1 MTYASFTYLGL
12 FLVTS
17 LIVYYKL
24 PLERRWYVLLAGSCI
39 FSILGSG
46 WLFSAL
52 LVTAAVTWYAGIRLN
67 RVDDETAPLLESAEQ
82 EEKKALQ
89 AAAQKQKHRIMAL
102 ALLVTIGLLV
112 FFKYYNFLG
121 GALDRLL
128 ALLGAP
134 EFFPQLKGLK
144 LPLGISFYTLMAVSY
159 ILDVYRGKYRAS
171 GSFPQVLLFLSF
183 FPEIVEGPFG
193 RFDRLSGQLTEGHE
207 FDAKC
212 CEQAAELIIWGMF
225 KKIVIADRAA
235 ALVAEVFSNHA
246 QYEGWTVV
254 FAAALYTLQIYAD
267 FSGMI
272 DVSRGSAELFGV
284 RLDANFERPFFSHNV
299 GEFWRRWH
307 ITLGAWLRDY
317 VFFPASL
324 SQRSVKLRTWS
335 RAHLRPFFASLLPMA
350 RALLLVWLCNGIWHG
365 AGWKY
370 IAYGLY
376 YFALTMAGLLFEP
389 FNASVRD
396 RLHIRRDTRG
406 YRSFQVARTL
416 VLVTLGM
423 MMFRAD
429 TLTDFAQMFRSIFA
443 GAGIAPFVSGDIF
456 THGFDR
462 HDLAVV
468 AAGAA
473 LLVGLGLR
481 QEKGHALRAE
491 LSQKSIS
498 VQWAVCLGML
508 FAVIILGAY
517 GPGYQALDP
526 IYGGF

>member
-1 MTYASFTYLGL
+1 MSYASFTYLGL
-12 FLVTS
+12 FLSVS
-17 LIVYYKL
+17 LVLYYRL
-24 PLERRWYVLLAGSCI
+24 PLEQRWLVLLFGSCL

-46 WLFSAL
+46 WLFVAL
-52 LVTAAVTWYAGIRLN
+52 LVTAAVTWYAGKKLTRI
-67 RVDDETAPLLESAEQ
+67 DDETASACETAEA
-82 EEKKALQ
+82 EEKAALR
-89 AAAQKQKHRIMAL
+89 AAAQKRKHRVMAL
-102 ALLVTIGLLV
+102 SLLVTFGLLV

-121 GALDRLL
+121 GAIDKLF

-134 EFFPQLKGLK
+134 QIFPELKGLK
-144 LPLGISFYTLMAVSY
+144 LPLGISFYTLMAASY
-159 ILDVYRGKYRAS
+159 ILDVYRGKYRATD
-171 GSFPQVLLFLSF
+171 SFPRVLLFLAF

-193 RFDRLSGQLTEGHE
+193 RFDRLSDQLMEGHT
-207 FDAKC
+207 FDLHRGML
-212 CEQAAELIIWGMF
+212 AAELIIWGML
-225 KKIVIADRAA
+225 KKVVIADRAN
-235 ALVAEVFSNHA
+235 ALVAEVFTNHA
-246 QYEGWTVV
+246 QYQGWAVV
-254 FAAALYTLQIYAD
+254 LAAALYTLQIYAD

-284 RLDANFERPFFSHNV
+284 YLEPNFQRPFFSHNV

-317 VFFPASL
+317 IFFPASL
-324 SQRSVKLRTWS
+324 SERSVKLRTWS

-376 YFALTMAGLLFEP
+376 YFALTMIGLLFEP
-389 FNASVRD
+389 FNSRVRD
-396 RLHIRRDTRG
+396 ALHMDRQSRG

-429 TLTDFAQMFRSIFA
+429 TLTDFAQMFRSIFT
-443 GAGIAPFVSGDIF
+443 GAGLAPFLSGELF

-462 HDLAVV
+462 HDLAVTV
-468 AAGAA
+468 LGAAG
-473 LLVGLGLR
+473 LVAVGLR
-481 QEKGHALRAE
+481 QEKGHALRE
-491 LSQKSIS
+491 EISQQSIP
-498 VQWAVCLGML
+498 VQWSVCMGML
-508 FAVIILGAY
+508 LVVIIFGAY

>member
-1 MTYASFTYLGL
+1 MTYASFKYLGF
-12 FLVTS
+12 FLVIS
-17 LIVYYKL
+17 LILYYKL
-24 PLERRWYVLLAGSCI
+24 PLKKRWLVLLVGSCV

-46 WLFSAL
+46 WLFTAL

-67 RVDDETAPLLESAEQ
+67 RIEDETAPLLEAAEG
-82 EEKKALQ
+82 EEKTALRD
-89 AAAQKQKHRIMAL
+89 AAQKRKHRVMAL
-102 ALLVTIGLLV
+102 SLLVTFGLLV

-121 GALDRLL
+121 GAIDKLL

-134 EFFPQLKGLK
+134 ELFPELKGLK
-144 LPLGISFYTLMAVSY
+144 LPLGISFYTLMAASY
-159 ILDVYRGKYRAS
+159 ILDVYRGKYRGS
-171 GSFPQVLLFLSF
+171 GSFPKVLLFLAF

-193 RFDRLSGQLTEGHE
+193 RFDRLSDQLTEGHE
-207 FDAKC
+207 FDATR
-212 CEQAAELIIWGMF
+212 CELAAELIIWGML
-225 KKIVIADRAA
+225 KKIVIADRAN
-235 ALVAEVFSNHA
+235 ALVAEVFTNHA
-246 QYEGWTVV
+246 QYQGWAVV
-254 FAAALYTLQIYAD
+254 LAAALYTLQIYAD

-299 GEFWRRWH
+299 AEFWRRWH

-335 RAHLRPFFASLLPMA
+335 REHLRPFFASLLPMA

-376 YFALTMAGLLFEP
+376 YFALTLIGLLFEP
-389 FNASVRD
+389 FNSRVRD
-396 RLHIRRDTRG
+396 KLHIDRDTRG

-429 TLTDFAQMFRSIFA
+429 TLTDFVQMFRSIFA
-443 GAGIAPFVSGDIF
+443 GAGLAPFVSGALF
-456 THGFDR
+456 THGFDLY
-462 HDLAVV
+462 DLGVTI
-468 AAGAA
+468 AGAA
-473 LLVGLGLR
+473 VLVAVGLR
-481 QEKGHALRAE
+481 QEKGHAIREE
-491 LSQKSIS
+491 LSQQSIP
-498 VQWAVCLGML
+498 VQWGVCMAML
-508 FAVIILGAY
+508 FTVIIFGAY
-517 GPGYQALDP
+517 GPGYQAPDP